1 MKWLFLWVINMI
13 KNVEIIVA
21 LLAAF
26 LGLIMFFD
34 SRIFI
39 KKHLKSS
46 NENKAVR
53 VFKVLGGIIFILCT
67 WLVYIIGSKI

>member
-1 MKWLFLWVINMI
+1 MV
-13 KNVEIIVA
+13 KNVEIIIA

-34 SRIFI
+34 SRIFV

-46 NENKAVR
+46 NENKSVR
-53 VFKVLGGIIFILCT
+53 VFKILGGIVFILCT
-67 WLVYIIGSKI
+67 YLVYILSNKI